1 MDCVY
6 LEVREQDGQGVEE
19 EEEQGGMEGH
29 IQAHKP
35 GCERRDSR
43 KNQTPNPS
51 NIGSLQILKVLD
63 SCHIL
68 AIKSADVE

>member
-43 KNQTPNPS
+43 KNQTPDPS
-51 NIGSLQILKVLD
+51 NIGSL
-63 SCHIL
+63 
-68 AIKSADVE
+68 